1 MNWSITQIKT
11 VDEPVDGVIVIA
23 SFSVTDGTSTIESD
37 TRLSPAD
44 ADSFVLLPAVTE
56 AMVVEWVKDAL
67 GDQAAVYEAMVA
79 EKTSAIEPVVT
90 PLPWEQ

>member
-11 VDEPVDGVIVIA
+11 IDQPVDGVIVVA
-23 SFSVTDGTSTIESD
+23 SFTVTDGTSTIESD

-44 ADSFVLLPAVTE
+44 ADSFVVLPAVTE

-67 GDQAAVYEAMVA
+67 GDQVAVYEAMVA

-90 PLPWEQ
+90 SLPWEQ

>member
-37 TRLSPAD
+37 TRLSPVD

-67 GDQAAVYEAMVA
+67 GDQVVVYEAMVA
-79 EKTSAIEPVVT
+79 EKTNAIEPVVT